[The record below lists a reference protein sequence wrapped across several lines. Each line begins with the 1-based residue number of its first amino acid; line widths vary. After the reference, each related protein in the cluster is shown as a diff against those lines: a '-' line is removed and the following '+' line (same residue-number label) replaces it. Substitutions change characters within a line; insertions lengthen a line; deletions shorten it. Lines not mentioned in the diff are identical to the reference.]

1 MAEEVQNPLSDIIM
15 YKREDGT
22 VNIEILVQDETLWL
36 TQERMAQLFGVD
48 RTVITKHLGN
58 SFIDAVQHP
67 VTKCLMTGDAE
78 HLAEVEQREKDKYGA
93 KLSIYRSEPYFL
105 EIMPKGIDKAQ
116 SLQRLLDHLG
126 LTKNEMIACG
136 DGFNDLSMIKFA
148 GLGVAMSN
156 AQKIVKR
163 NADYITFTN
172 DENGVAHVV
181 DKYILG
187 KNKQRQLEWKKNLR
201 LSNITAKLYK
211 YTHRLQHK

>member
-1 MAEEVQNPLSDIIM
+1 
-15 YKREDGT
+15 
-22 VNIEILVQDETLWL
+22 
-36 TQERMAQLFGVD
+36 
-48 RTVITKHLGN
+48 
-58 SFIDAVQHP
+58 
-67 VTKCLMTGDAE
+67 MTGDAE
-78 HLAEVEQREKDKYGA
+78 HLAEVEQREKDKYGG

-187 KNKQRQLEWKKNLR
+187 KKKQRQLEWKKNLR